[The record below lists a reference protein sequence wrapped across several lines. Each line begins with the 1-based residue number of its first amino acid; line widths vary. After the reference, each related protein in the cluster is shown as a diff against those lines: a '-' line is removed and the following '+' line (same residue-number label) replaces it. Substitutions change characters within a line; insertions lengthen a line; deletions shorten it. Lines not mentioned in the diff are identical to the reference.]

1 MESLK
6 PQCGRPR
13 KLSERDIWVLCRVV
27 SSNRRHTLVELANL
41 VSVSRTT
48 VRFYLREL
56 GFRNCIAPKK
66 PYLNVKHKA
75 DRLAFARA
83 YESWTFEDWCNII
96 WTDESSFETGKKS
109 RQIRMWWKAYEKYNW
124 DCITP
129 SFKSGHSS
137 VSVSRTTVRFY
148 LRELGFR
155 NCIAPKKPYL
165 NVKHKADR
173 LAFARAY
180 ESWTFEDW
188 CNIIWT
194 DESSFKTGKKSRQ
207 IRMWWKAYEKYN
219 WDCIT
224 PSFKS
229 GHSSVMV
236 WGAFTS
242 FDKSPLVTI
251 PLDKRSSSDFVT
263 IVYEGVLSGFY
274 FLHDDPEQLILM
286 EDGALV
292 HRSSWRRAHGIE
304 KLFWPANSPDLNPI
318 ENVWMV
324 VKDLFKHHSRP
335 NSKLEMIE
343 KIQSVWD
350 TISIEWLRTLI
361 STMLYRMQAVIAAG
375 GGSTRW

>member
-1 MESLK
+1 MKYRTLSPMQKNQIVGMRKAGMKYKDIAEVFSAPCSTISTILSHWKVHGSLESLK
-6 PQCGRPR
+6 SQCGRPK
-13 KLSERDIWVLCRVV
+13 KLSERDFRVLCHAV

-48 VRFYLREL
+48 VRFYLCEL

-96 WTDESSFETGKKS
+96 WTDESSFETGKNPQ
-109 RQIRMWWKAYEKYNW
+109 QIRVWRKAYEKYNW
-124 DCITP
+124 DCI
-129 SFKSGHSS
+129 
-137 VSVSRTTVRFY
+137 
-148 LRELGFR
+148 
-155 NCIAPKKPYL
+155 A
-165 NVKHKADR
+165 
-173 LAFARAY
+173 
-180 ESWTFEDW
+180 
-188 CNIIWT
+188 
-194 DESSFKTGKKSRQ
+194 
-207 IRMWWKAYEKYN
+207 
-219 WDCIT
+219 

-236 WGAFTS
+236 WGAFTG
-242 FDKSPLVTI
+242 FDKSPLVII
-251 PLDKRSSSDFVT
+251 PLDKRSARDFVP

-286 EDGALV
+286 EDGAPV
-292 HRSSWRRAHGIE
+292 HRSSLPLQWRRAHGIE

-324 VKDLFKHHSRP
+324 VKDLLKHHSRP

-361 STMLYRMQAVIAAG
+361 STMPYRMQAVIAAR